1 MLHWCRFGF
10 VSYSICTH
18 AHTVTKCRETRT
30 HTHTHMH
37 SLYTFFVR
45 MYIGAHC
52 FAVLCANLLYILCL
66 TLCLPF
72 TYYACACGICCY
84 FQLQTF
90 HLEIFTAG
98 SERSTDCGGRTID
111 GRFGATLSGC
121 SVTYKRQLQICQIVV
136 LQI

>member
-45 MYIGAHC
+45 MYIGTHC

-121 SVTYKRQLQICQIVV
+121 SVTYKRQLRICQIVV

>member
-1 MLHWCRFGF
+1 MLHWCRFVP

-30 HTHTHMH
+30 HSHTCTHFTH
-37 SLYTFFVR
+37 FFVR

-52 FAVLCANLLYILCL
+52 SAVLCANFFYFLCL

-111 GRFGATLSGC
+111 SRTIGGRFRATLSSC
-121 SVTYKRQLQICQIVV
+121 SVTYKR
-136 LQI
+136 